1 MSRFTGE
8 DRLTAIVAQAMP
20 ALIPVDDIKRWKRVD
35 RAIDDSGYIDPSSVQ
50 LLGNLLVAFLTE
62 DTVVANASTTAYVT
76 CIEANPELGNGTWT
90 LNVHASASA
99 FHSAGG
105 NTDFRLNIEGV
116 AYDVVTHRANGC
128 VRTILYNSH
137 RKRTGRRA
145 GNQRACRIQMLK
157 CGNGYCQR
165 CDVTDYRGKDF
176 LSERYLPSWLRATGY
191 RDTAR
196 RRLAYADRRD
206 C

>member
-116 AYDVVTHRANGC
+116 AYDVVTHTAPTAASAPFFTTAIVSGLDGGRAINVLAEFKC
-128 VRTILYNSH
+128 SSVAPATVNDATLQIIAVRTS
-137 RKRTGRRA
+137 
-145 GNQRACRIQMLK
+145 
-157 CGNGYCQR
+157 
-165 CDVTDYRGKDF
+165 
-176 LSERYLPSWLRATGY
+176 
-191 RDTAR
+191 
-196 RRLAYADRRD
+196 
-206 C
+206 